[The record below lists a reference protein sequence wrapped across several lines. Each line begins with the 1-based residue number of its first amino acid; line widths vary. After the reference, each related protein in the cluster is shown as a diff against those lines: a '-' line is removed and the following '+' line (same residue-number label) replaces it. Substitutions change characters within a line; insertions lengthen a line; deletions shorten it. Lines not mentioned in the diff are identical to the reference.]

1 MISKRELLTL
11 DYNSEV
17 LAYMLE
23 IERTLP
29 PTGDYIHSI
38 PNMEIQAWMRD
49 KLVNWVVSIGEE
61 IGVGIET
68 AQLAIT
74 LINQFLATVHTKKA
88 VLQLVGVVSLMIAL
102 KYHESI
108 GYTLDHAMEHS
119 GNLYKREDIQ
129 ATEIFLLQKLDWC
142 LKIPTAAELS
152 KQLLYITGVNYDFTK
167 ILERS
172 NSFAMLC
179 YCDYFLNQFSPLV
192 ISVVSVVCA
201 LEQYNQKS
209 FRDQWLKLLNSKI
222 GLDPPVLDQCKR
234 ALVHKLYRETPEQSK
249 AKLQC
254 LKDSL
259 MQLLI
264 QF

>member
-1 MISKRELLTL
+1 MSKRETLTT
-11 DYNSEV
+11 DYNSDV
-17 LAYMLE
+17 LTYMLDL
-23 IERTLP
+23 ERSLP
-29 PTGDYIHSI
+29 AIGDYIRSNPKNKI
-38 PNMEIQAWMRD
+38 EAWMRD
-49 KLVNWVVSIGEE
+49 KLVNWVVSLGEE

-74 LINQFLATVHTKKA
+74 LINQFLAAVSSKKA
-88 VLQLVGVVSLMIAL
+88 VLQLIGIVSLMVAL

-108 GYTLDHAMEHS
+108 GYTLDHAIEHC
-119 GNLYKREDIQ
+119 GKIYKREDIQ

-152 KQLLYITGVNYDFTK
+152 KQLLYITGVSYDFTR

-179 YCDYFLNQFSPLV
+179 YCDYSLNQFSPLV

-209 FRDQWLKLLNSKI
+209 FRNQWLTLLKTKI
-222 GLDPPVLDQCKR
+222 RLDPPVLDQCKR
-234 ALVHKLYRETPEQSK
+234 ALVHKLYRETPEQSI
-249 AKLQC
+249 ALLQC
-254 LKDSL
+254 LRDSL
-259 MQLLI
+259 MQLLS
-264 QF
+264 

>member
-1 MISKRELLTL
+1 MTKRELLTGEYSS
-11 DYNSEV
+11 DV

-23 IERTLP
+23 MERSLP
-29 PTGDYIHSI
+29 PTGDYIRAN
-38 PNMEIQAWMRD
+38 PDMEIESWMRD
-49 KLVNWVVSIGEE
+49 KLVNWVVSLGED
-61 IGVGIET
+61 IGVSIET
-68 AQLAIT
+68 AQLAIA
-74 LINQFLATVHTKKA
+74 LINQFLATTHTKKA

-152 KQLLYITGVNYDFTK
+152 KQLLYITGVNYDFTR

-172 NSFAMLC
+172 NAFAMNC
-179 YCDYFLNQFSPLV
+179 YCDYSLNQFSPLV

-201 LEQYNQKS
+201 LEQFNQKV
-209 FRDQWLKLLNSKI
+209 FRDQWLKLLNTKI
-222 GLDPPVLDQCKR
+222 RLDVPVLDQCKR
-234 ALVHKLYRETPEQSK
+234 ALVHKLYRETPEKSK
-249 AKLQC
+249 ANLQC

-259 MQLLI
+259 MQLLN
-264 QF
+264 

>member
-1 MISKRELLTL
+1 MTKRELLTG
-11 DYNSEV
+11 DYSSDV
-17 LAYMLE
+17 LAYMLDL
-23 IERTLP
+23 ERSMP
-29 PTGDYIHSI
+29 PTGDYIRAN
-38 PNMEIQAWMRD
+38 PDTEIESWMRD
-49 KLVNWVVSIGEE
+49 KLVNWVVSLGED
-61 IGVGIET
+61 IGVSIET
-68 AQLAIT
+68 AQLSIA
-74 LINQFLATVHTKKA
+74 LINQFLATMHTKKA
-88 VLQLVGVVSLMIAL
+88 VLQLVGIVSLMVAL

-108 GYTLDHAMEHS
+108 GYTIDHAMEHT
-119 GNLYKREDIQ
+119 GHIYKREDIQ

-179 YCDYFLNQFSPLV
+179 YCDYSLNQFSPLV

-209 FRDQWLKLLNSKI
+209 FRDQWLKLLNTKV
-222 GLDPPVLDQCKR
+222 GLDAPVLDQCKR

-254 LKDSL
+254 LRDSL
-259 MQLLI
+259 MQLLN
-264 QF
+264 